1 MNAQKRDANEAAI
14 IEVLRG
20 AGAGV
25 QQMDKDDGH
34 DLTVFHRG
42 YVFICEIKNPARAW
56 ELTPNEKK
64 TRELCEAHG
73 VQYWILETEADALK
87 MLEFTTRMDDA
98 ILRMADAIR
107 AREL

>member
-1 MNAQKRDANEAAI
+1 MNAQKRDANEPAI

-42 YVFICEIKNPARAW
+42 YTFICEVKNPARAW
-56 ELTPNEKK
+56 KLTKNEQAVK
-64 TRELCEAHG
+64 ELCEWHG

-87 MLEFTTRMDDA
+87 MLEFTARMDDA
-98 ILRMADAIR
+98 ILRKADVIR
-107 AREL
+107 AKRL